1 MIRRHFLALFSL
13 WGLAACLRPQD
24 PVVRPY
30 PHRALVV
37 EGPAGPL
44 AGELVLP
51 AGEGP
56 FPAVLLVAGS
66 GPQSRDEEVAGH
78 RPFLVLSDF
87 LAKAGYASFRYDKR
101 GVGQSGGDFATAT
114 ISDFAEDAGAAFDV
128 LAAMP
133 EIDNGRIA
141 MLGHSEGGL
150 TAPLAAR
157 GRNVAALVLL
167 AGPGVPIDALL
178 RLQTRTI
185 ATLHGAIPSEIE
197 SLDKALDGAF
207 TALRAAPD
215 LDAARLDLAQ
225 AFAPL
230 PPPERA
236 NLEGLI
242 ATPWCFDALRHDP
255 LTLIRAF
262 SGPVLALYGGT
273 DTQVDATIN
282 AAALRSLGPRL
293 GLHVEI
299 MPGLNHLFQPDPS
312 GDPSK
317 YGRIDITM
325 APEAV
330 RRVVDFLK
338 MALRPRTH

>member
-13 WGLAACLRPQD
+13 WGLAACLRPQE
-24 PVVRPY
+24 PVARPY
-30 PHRALVV
+30 PHRTLVV

-51 AGEGP
+51 SGEGP
-56 FPAVLLVAGS
+56 FPAVLLIAGS
-66 GPQSRDEEVAGH
+66 GPQNRDEEVAGH
-78 RPFLVLSDF
+78 RPFLVLSDH

-128 LAAMP
+128 LAAIP
-133 EIDNGRIA
+133 EIDKDRVA

-150 TAPLAAR
+150 TAPIAAR

-167 AGPGVPIDALL
+167 AGPSVPIDALL

-185 ATLHGAIPSEIE
+185 AKLHGAGPSEIE

-207 TALRAAPD
+207 TALRAAPE
-215 LDAARLDLAQ
+215 LDAARLDLAKT
-225 AFAPL
+225 FALLPL
-230 PPPERA
+230 SERA
-236 NLEGLI
+236 KLEGLI
-242 ATPWCFDALRHDP
+242 VTPWCFDALRHDP

-262 SGPVLALYGGT
+262 PGPVLALYGGT
-273 DTQVDATIN
+273 DTQVDATIS
-282 AAALRSLGPRL
+282 AAALRSLGPHL
-293 GLHVEI
+293 GLQVEI

-312 GDPSK
+312 GDPRG
-317 YGRIDITM
+317 YGRINITM
-325 APEAV
+325 APEAE

-338 MALRPRTH
+338 MALRPRAL